1 MTGLGYADRKA
12 DSFTRLPMSTTVKA
26 DLEGGFMHYY
36 KRNIGDY
43 AKKAGRLTMLQH
55 GAYTLLLDACY
66 DREAFPTLDQA
77 IEWTWASTDAE
88 IDAVKFVLARFFTV
102 SQDGEYVQNRILEEV
117 LVYHKNAETNKR
129 IALERETKRKQNS
142 TNRATES
149 TKREQPVDEAPP
161 NHKPLTNN
169 HKPITSDSNDTSPK
183 GRSTRLPNDWE
194 LPDEWAIWTKE
205 NRPELNPNQV
215 ADSFKDYWIAVA
227 GVKGKKQD
235 WFATW
240 RNWVRNQRA
249 TNKHSEPP
257 WEREKREW
265 YEQATGKSK
274 PYEKDIF
281 DLSLEEQRLRIAK

>member
-1 MTGLGYADRKA
+1 
-12 DSFTRLPMSTTVKA
+12 
-26 DLEGGFMHYY
+26 MHYY
-36 KRNIGDY
+36 QFNIGDY
-43 AKKAGRLTMLQH
+43 KSHTEHLSELEDLAYRRMLDLYYLHEKPLPADIEQIARLIRMRTHCDCIADVL
-55 GAYTLLLDACY
+55 
-66 DREAFPTLDQA
+66 RE
-77 IEWTWASTDAE
+77 
-88 IDAVKFVLARFFTV
+88 FFECTESGWV
-102 SQDGEYVQNRILEEV
+102 NHR
-117 LVYHKNAETNKR
+117 AETELQR
-129 IALERETKRKQNS
+129 IGTKSEKARESAKARWLKTKEKPVNANAMRTHSECN
-142 TNRATES
+142 ATQD
-149 TKREQPVDEAPP
+149 TI
-161 NHKPLTNN
+161 H
-169 HKPITSDSNDTSPK
+169 ITHNTDSKETTSPK

-281 DLSLEEQRLRIAK
+281 DLALEEQRLRIAK